1 MLRCEQRKNFIM
13 HKKYLSDTCEYGPL
27 NAAGIYLFKVNNRN
41 TRTSC
46 EICSKLKIKT
56 PERSHWRRSGV
67 FIVEFE
73 HISHLVL
80 VFLLLTLSR

>member
-1 MLRCEQRKNFIM
+1 MLGCEQHKNFIM
-13 HKKYLSDTCEYGPL
+13 HKKYLSDTCEYGPP
-27 NAAGIYLFKVNNRN
+27 NPAGIYLFKVNNRN

-46 EICSKLKIKT
+46 SKLKTKT